1 MEQQYIDF
9 IKIFKKLPLDQQR
22 LLFSIECESVTKS
35 MDKVLIE
42 SWEQRCKDAEKDID
56 EYMGINASE
65 FKGRLIDPVNGS
77 LTKLFFD
84 FRDLPAS
91 EKERCGNIF
100 KEVKNKGLSKLKLLL
115 TQK

>member
-22 LLFSIECESVTKS
+22 LLFSVECESVTKS
-35 MDKVLIE
+35 
-42 SWEQRCKDAEKDID
+42 WEERCKEAEKDID
-56 EYMGINASE
+56 DYMGINASE

>member
-1 MEQQYIDF
+1 MEQQYIDL
-9 IKIFKKLPLDQQR
+9 FKKLPLDQQR
-22 LLFSIECESVTKS
+22 SFFSGEWESVTKNV
-35 MDKVLIE
+35 DKDKALTE
-42 SWEQRCKDAEKDID
+42 SWEERCKEAEKDID
-56 EYMGINASE
+56 DYTGINASE
-65 FKGRLIDPVNGS
+65 FKGRLVDPINGS
-77 LTKLFFD
+77 LSKLFFD